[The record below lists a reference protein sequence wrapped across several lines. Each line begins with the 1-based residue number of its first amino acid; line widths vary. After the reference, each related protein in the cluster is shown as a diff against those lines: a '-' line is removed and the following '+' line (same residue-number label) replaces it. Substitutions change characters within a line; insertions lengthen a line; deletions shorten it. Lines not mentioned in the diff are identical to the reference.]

1 MTDKFKSMKSCK
13 RRDFLRNAALSA
25 SILGALPME
34 LKAASS
40 KQPPD
45 PDPEF
50 QDEEMYLWED
60 DSENNGSNP
69 EYRPK
74 IRIYYPTISRGEEN
88 QKKLAAIL
96 ICPGG
101 GYYVQAPHEGEPFA
115 RLFSLYGIV
124 GVVLTYRVFP
134 DQYPGSYSDACR
146 AMRLL
151 RENADKY
158 RIDTQRIGIM
168 GFSAGGHLAST
179 VATQP
184 DLYKNPEDDLVDKF
198 SARPD
203 RVILGYPVISF
214 VDDYAHEGSKKSLL
228 GEDPDPAMVKQL
240 SNNHQVTEN
249 TPSSFLFHTATD
261 QGVPVYNSISFAEA
275 CVKNKVPVALHV
287 FPEGRHG
294 VGMAREDPE
303 LSIWT
308 DNLINWL
315 QDWHYKA

>member
-1 MTDKFKSMKSCK
+1 MKQHK
-13 RRDFLRNAALSA
+13 RREFLRNAAISA
-25 SILGALPME
+25 GIFGLLPGE
-34 LKAASS
+34 INSTATFT
-40 KQPPD
+40 PPD
-45 PDPEF
+45 PAPEF
-50 QDEEMYLWED
+50 QDEEILLWQEG
-60 DSENNGSNP
+60 SENNGSNP

-74 IRIYYPTISRGEEN
+74 IRIYYPAIPKNEMEN
-88 QKKLAAIL
+88 KKLAAVL

-134 DQYPGSYSDACR
+134 DRYPGSYSDACR
-146 AMRLL
+146 ALRWL

-158 RIDTQRIGIM
+158 RIDPQRIGIM

-184 DLYKNPEDDLVDKF
+184 DLYKNPEDDLAGKF
-198 SARPD
+198 SSRPD

-214 VDDYAHEGSKKSLL
+214 VDDYAHQGSAKSLL

-240 SNNHQVTEN
+240 SNNYQVTAD
-249 TPSSFLFHTATD
+249 TPPAFLFHTADD
-261 QGVPVYNSISFAEA
+261 QGVPVENSLSFAEA
-275 CVKNKVPVALHV
+275 CIKNKVPVELHV

-303 LSIWT
+303 LSIWIE
-308 DNLINWL
+308 NLMNWL
-315 QDWHYKA
+315 RDWHLKP

>member
-1 MTDKFKSMKSCK
+1 MLGLMPAEI
-13 RRDFLRNAALSA
+13 NAH
-25 SILGALPME
+25 
-34 LKAASS
+34 SS
-40 KQPPD
+40 LEPPD

-60 DSENNGSNP
+60 GSENNGINP
-69 EYRPK
+69 DYRPK
-74 IRIYYPTISRGEEN
+74 IRIYYPAIRGENAEN
-88 QKKLAAIL
+88 KKLAAIL

-101 GYYVQAPHEGEPFA
+101 GYHVQAPHEGEPFA

-146 AMRLL
+146 AMRIL
-151 RENADKY
+151 RKDADKY
-158 RIDTQRIGIM
+158 RIDPERIGIM

-184 DLYKNPEDDLVDKF
+184 DLYRNPEDELAGQY

-203 RVILGYPVISF
+203 RVMLGYPVISF
-214 VDDYAHEGSKKSLL
+214 VDEFAHEGSKKALL
-228 GEDPDPAMVKQL
+228 GEDPDPAMVRQL
-240 SNNHQVTEN
+240 SNNYQVTEN
-249 TPSSFLFHTATD
+249 TPPAFLFHTASD
-261 QGVPVYNSISFAEA
+261 QGVPVLNSMRFAEA
-275 CVKNKVPVALHV
+275 CVNHHVPVALHV

-294 VGMAREDPE
+294 VGMAKEDPK

-308 DNLINWL
+308 DNLISWL
-315 QDWHYKA
+315 QDWHYKG

>member
-1 MTDKFKSMKSCK
+1 MKPFK
-13 RRDFLRNAALSA
+13 RRDFLRNAAISAGMMGMLSGKLNA
-25 SILGALPME
+25 VSSI
-34 LKAASS
+34 
-40 KQPPD
+40 QPPD
-45 PDPEF
+45 PEPEF
-50 QDEEMYLWED
+50 QDEEFFLWED

-69 EYRPK
+69 DYRPK
-74 IRIYYPTISRGEEN
+74 IRIYYPSLRIGEN
-88 QKKLAAIL
+88 DQKKLAAIL

-115 RLFSLYGIV
+115 RFFSLYGIV

-134 DQYPGSYSDACR
+134 DRYPGSYSDACR

-151 RENADKY
+151 RKNADKY
-158 RIDTQRIGIM
+158 RIDPDRIGIM

-184 DLYKNPEDDLVDKF
+184 DLYKNPEDDLVNQY

-214 VDDYAHEGSKKSLL
+214 VDDFAHEGSKKSLL
-228 GEDPDPAMVKQL
+228 GENPDPEMVEQL
-240 SNNHQVTEN
+240 SNNHRVTEK
-249 TPSSFLFHTATD
+249 TPSAFLFHTASD

-275 CVKNKVPVALHV
+275 CIKNNVPVALHV

-294 VGMAREDPE
+294 VGMAKEDPK

-308 DNLINWL
+308 ENLINWL
-315 QDWHYKA
+315 QEWQYKS

>member
-1 MTDKFKSMKSCK
+1 MRSFK
-13 RRDFLRNAALSA
+13 RRDFIRNAALSA
-25 SILGALPME
+25 GALGIMPTPVNAGP
-34 LKAASS
+34 LFH
-40 KQPPD
+40 PPD

-50 QDEEMYLWED
+50 QDEEKFLWED
-60 DSENNGSNP
+60 DSDNNGSNP
-69 EYRPK
+69 NYRPK
-74 IRIYYPTISRGEEN
+74 IKIYYPVVRGEKEDR
-88 QKKLAAIL
+88 KRLAAIL

-115 RLFSLYGIV
+115 RLFSLYGII

-134 DQYPGSYSDACR
+134 DRYPGSYSDACR
-146 AMRLL
+146 AMRFL

-158 RIDTQRIGIM
+158 LIDSGRIGIM

-184 DLYKNPEDDLVDKF
+184 DLYKNPEDDLAGQF

-214 VDDYAHEGSKKSLL
+214 VDDFTHEGSKKSLL
-228 GEDPDPAMVKQL
+228 GENPDPALVKQL
-240 SNNHQVTEN
+240 SNNYQVTPN
-249 TPSSFLFHTATD
+249 TPPAFLFHTASD
-261 QGVPVYNSISFAEA
+261 QGVPVFNSLSFAEA

-287 FPEGRHG
+287 FPEGPHG
-294 VGMAREDPE
+294 VGMALENPKLR
-303 LSIWT
+303 IWT

-315 QDWHYKA
+315 QDWHYNG